1 MESLFRPFKSDMTVH
16 TATRILSGL
25 QLSFWDTVKSSMH
38 VSWVC
43 KNICNHIH
51 VKPHGTIGKTE
62 MSFESMEAFHTW
74 KEREEES
81 TYSMY
86 VRDQRPYQ
94 PKAMEGDVHL

>member
-1 MESLFRPFKSDMTVH
+1 MS
-16 TATRILSGL
+16 AGY
-25 QLSFWDTVKSSMH
+25 VKIFVITFMY
-38 VSWVC
+38 
-43 KNICNHIH
+43 
-51 VKPHGTIGKTE
+51 GKTE